1 MNTVQKVFNGFFAD
15 YAKEHVLCDQQ
26 QKVAHAIRKCHTD
39 AMGTNVSVCEDC
51 GHKSIHYNSC
61 RNRHCPSCQGINK
74 DIWADKR
81 CEDAINAP
89 YFHVVFTVPKQLHML
104 IYQNK
109 MLLYSLMHK
118 ATAETTLSLA
128 DDKKYLGAKT
138 GFFSVLHTWRQDL
151 GYHPHIHIALVG
163 GGLTETGQ
171 WRSSGKKFF
180 IPVKVLA
187 KLFRGKFLAAL
198 KSLYYDKR
206 LEFFGQL
213 SHLKDEHAFKSLLS
227 EVYRINWYTYSKR
240 AFSGPQAVVKY
251 LAGYT
256 HRIAIANS
264 RILSIGESTVT
275 FNVRD
280 RNEAGRIKPLTLNGI
295 EFIRRFLM
303 HVLPKGFVKI
313 RYYGI
318 LAVRHRK
325 STLLLCQKLTSTIT
339 YPATLKG
346 LKPTEVL
353 LVLFG
358 KDVTLCPCCGIGKLV
373 PWGSLGSSP

>member
-1 MNTVQKVFNGFFAD
+1 MSNIQRVFDVFFAD
-15 YAKEHVLCDQQ
+15 FAKEHMLCDQQ
-26 QKVAHAIRKCHTD
+26 RKVAHAIMKCHTE
-39 AMGTNVSVCEDC
+39 AMGANFSVCEDC
-51 GHKSIHYNSC
+51 GHESVHYNSC
-61 RNRHCPSCQGINK
+61 RDRHCPSCQGISK

-81 CEDAINAP
+81 CGDTVNAP
-89 YFHVVFTVPKQLHML
+89 YFHVVFTIPEQLHML
-104 IYQNK
+104 AYQNK
-109 MLLYSLMHK
+109 KLLYGLMHK
-118 ATAETTLSLA
+118 ASAETVLSLA
-128 DDKKYLGAKT
+128 RDKKYLGAKT

-151 GYHPHIHIALVG
+151 GYHPHIHIVLVG
-163 GGLTETGQ
+163 GGLDERGQ

-187 KLFRGKFLAAL
+187 KLFRGKFLAEL
-198 KSLYYDKR
+198 NTLYHGKR
-206 LEFFGQL
+206 LEFFAQL
-213 SHLKDEHAFKSLLS
+213 SVLKDGLAFKTLLS
-227 EVYRINWYTYSKR
+227 EAYGIDWYVYCKR

-264 RILSIGESTVT
+264 RILYIGGRGVT

-280 RNEAGRIKPLTLNGI
+280 RNVTGRVKPLTLGGI

-318 LAVRHRK
+318 LAARNRK
-325 STLLLCQKLTSTIT
+325 TALALCQKLTGFIA
-339 YPATLKG
+339 YEATLKG
-346 LKPTEVL
+346 LNPTEVL

-358 KDVTLCPCCGIGKLV
+358 KDVTLCTRCGTGRIV
-373 PWGSLGSSP
+373 PSNGLRRPP